1 VGSGYRNSVS
11 KRVKSHYEAE
21 VYKVLAVRI
30 EDGVIYVECDGMAF
44 KESLDDWM

>member
-1 VGSGYRNSVS
+1 MNGGYRNSVS

-21 VYKVLAVRI
+21 GYRVLAVRI
-30 EDGVIYVECDGMAF
+30 EDGVIYVECDGMTF